1 MKKYFQKNFKKCLTS
16 LRTSAIITSSTRLS
30 ETIKT
35 SSFKFNYYGECQ
47 SLISE
52 LKKFERIWIK
62 FLQRTLVDGRRNIST
77 RVREK
82 KILKKS
88 VLIWVRFPLISIPL
102 IENVVKRP
110 LTSKTSYQIHIY
122 VFSSRFYC
130 GSSVE
135 IGQVPERPKGTDC
148 KSVIVRFRWF
158 ESTPS
163 HFQLK
168 ISFNVVKH
176 APEETAGNQS
186 QIFADGA

>member
-1 MKKYFQKNFKKCLTS
+1 MKKYFQKTSKKCLTS

-35 SSFKFNYYGECQ
+35 TSFKFNYYRECQ

-52 LKKFERIWIK
+52 LKKFERFCLK
-62 FLQRTLVDGRRNIST
+62 FLQRALIDERRIISM
-77 RVREK
+77 RAREK
-82 KILKKS
+82 KILKS
-88 VLIWVRFPLISIPL
+88 WFLIWVRFPLISIPL

-135 IGQVPERPKGTDC
+135 IGVVSLSVVC
-148 KSVIVRFRWF
+148 KITVQKQRGSWTSGALPQQPI
-158 ESTPS
+158 
-163 HFQLK
+163 QLK
-168 ISFNVVKH
+168 VSFNK
-176 APEETAGNQS
+176 PTKIDIQKKLLN
-186 QIFADGA
+186 FA